1 LNANPSL
8 AETWLKRHDDA
19 AALRA
24 MKKAFLGVE
33 VEQTIETTDKEL
45 ARIYKELYERTIDF
59 GGHPNLRGVVSSMLM
74 NESAEKRQLQPIYL
88 HADETTVLHAL
99 KTVAQVGVCGLHL
112 FQHVFP
118 ERFSI
123 LGIRQKLIE
132 LRTRLY
138 FIVHGSTELDVRWG
152 MFVNRNR
159 RNGNP

>member
-1 LNANPSL
+1 MGIQIYAASL
-8 AETWLKRHDDA
+8 AAET
-19 AALRA
+19 
-24 MKKAFLGVE
+24 
-33 VEQTIETTDKEL
+33 
-45 ARIYKELYERTIDF
+45 
-59 GGHPNLRGVVSSMLM
+59 
-74 NESAEKRQLQPIYL
+74 AEKRQLQPIYL
-88 HADETTVLHAL
+88 HADEATVLHAL